1 MLIGALL
8 VGQVAT
14 FLHQA
19 TVTHTRCA
27 EHGELMHG
35 QDGAELAAGELAAAG
50 VEGAAGGPAGLVT
63 GGLAEGLQD
72 PVPARDSARL
82 RGLPGADDH
91 EHDHCWMTCAERARA
106 GAGDGQAIAAAPPT
120 GGAARL
126 ASRAPASLPVPLYR
140 TAPKTSPPV

>member
-27 EHGELMHG
+27 EHGELTHG
-35 QDGAELAAGELAAAG
+35 AGEGGAEPGASTLAGAAA
-50 VEGAAGGPAGLVT
+50 VAGPAGL
-63 GGLAEGLQD
+63 LASGPAEALRD
-72 PVPARDSARL
+72 RVPVRDSAHL
-82 RGLPGADDH
+82 RGLPAADDDH

-106 GAGDGQAIAAAPPT
+106 GAGDGQAVAAAPPT

-126 ASRAPASLPVPLYR
+126 VSGVPARAPVPLYR